1 MPLAIAIYVNGFLI
15 NTLGAMT
22 VKAVEPQKNRLSST
36 FRRGI
41 NMSKLLAAIVAVMF
55 AFGTTAVLA
64 ADDMKK
70 DAPKVDCKDAKNK
83 DNAACK
89 VDCKDAKNKDN
100 AACKPAAKK

>member
-1 MPLAIAIYVNGFLI
+1 
-15 NTLGAMT
+15 
-22 VKAVEPQKNRLSST
+22 
-36 FRRGI
+36 
-41 NMSKLLAAIVAVMF
+41 MSKLLAAIVAVMF

-89 VDCKDAKNKDN
+89 VDCKDAKNKDD
-100 AACKPAAKK
+100 AACKPAPKKEVK